1 MKCTLYILAVLC
13 IAACTTKPGL
23 SSKDIAYV
31 QTTVDLL
38 RTRANFAP
46 NEDSVQIKFS
56 MDSVYRRHHTS
67 AAEYQK
73 QSAALADDPKRAGM
87 VFDAINDSI
96 AKK

>member
-1 MKCTLYILAVLC
+1 MNRVIVVVATLSIIGCAK
-13 IAACTTKPGL
+13 KP
-23 SSKDIAYV
+23 SVTSEDVPFI

-38 RTRANFAP
+38 RTRANFGP
-46 NEDSVQIKFS
+46 NEDSAHITFS
-56 MDSVYRRHHTS
+56 LDSVYRRHHTS

-73 QSAALADDPKRAGM
+73 QSSALADDPKHAGV